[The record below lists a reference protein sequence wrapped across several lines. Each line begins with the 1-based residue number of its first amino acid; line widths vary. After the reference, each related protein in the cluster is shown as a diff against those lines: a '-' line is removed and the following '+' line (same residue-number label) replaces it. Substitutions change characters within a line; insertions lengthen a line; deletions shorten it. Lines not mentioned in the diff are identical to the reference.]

1 MTLSG
6 FLQKRLP
13 ELLSERRIVVWY
25 DGERAFQEFVQSF
38 SAPACTVVSTAES
51 TLKARRQAEAIYRK
65 MNESDNP
72 VEARANLLIYVPR
85 PRGTTSEARRCDPF
99 EVFAVAGVAF
109 GDTEGERLASLA
121 RQAMPERIDEI
132 NRLFAEGSP
141 GLAFLDRLES
151 VRRWPLLREALGT
164 ESPAE
169 VIALVLC
176 HEERARRIEELAGS
190 LAELRRFLETEIGF
204 RPVGR
209 ARSWAKVR
217 EQLGTYILFSEF
229 ALDLP
234 SAVPDA
240 LMAIPRADEIHKE
253 QIFSACE
260 RTRTATDL
268 REGYLHLASRVEAE
282 LRLAELTE
290 GLNDIGSRDGFA
302 FQERWHLRRLLE
314 FVQQGDLP
322 AARAILD
329 RQRHSVWRDQPDRA
343 LLWMAAERCLSF
355 LGTAER
361 INAAWAHQAGN
372 LCQMVNAYAQP
383 QGWAEVDRQQ
393 RLFEHGVANSVV
405 SDDIAPLVDL
415 CRQRYR
421 EVTWAIQERFLA
433 RVQEES
439 WPPEG
444 VLRQTQVF
452 DRYIAPLLQER
463 GKVAF
468 FLADALRFEMGCDLA
483 EALSEIGA
491 VEILAAASVLPAS
504 TSYGMAALMP
514 NADGTFK
521 LVDVEGDFFP
531 ALGTRVLKSSD
542 ERMRLLKERYGDRF
556 LDLTLEE
563 LLSRPIERFRS
574 RLASVDLLVIRTQ
587 DPDQIAENLGGWRA
601 RKYLTDVIGEMA
613 AVVRRLATVGF
624 SNIVISAD
632 HGHVMVHEIAPG
644 DVVGKPPGE
653 WMMAKRRSL
662 LGRAL
667 AAGPGVVI
675 LKAGHVGIQ
684 GDPDEICVPVGF
696 KVFSAGASY
705 FHEGISLQEALVP
718 VIVVRVRG
726 SLAGQG
732 RREISVRYR
741 SDRFTSRVIGLRVE
755 CSGLDFGEP
764 IRVRVEAYEGT
775 SAKASIVGEAADC
788 EARDERTHEVTLQP
802 GAETQ
807 VPVLIDPDFSGP
819 KVEIRIIDPQTGVIW
834 ARCELRNA
842 LLE

>member
-1 MTLSG
+1 M
-6 FLQKRLP
+6 
-13 ELLSERRIVVWY
+13 
-25 DGERAFQEFVQSF
+25 
-38 SAPACTVVSTAES
+38 
-51 TLKARRQAEAIYRK
+51 
-65 MNESDNP
+65 
-72 VEARANLLIYVPR
+72 
-85 PRGTTSEARRCDPF
+85 
-99 EVFAVAGVAF
+99 
-109 GDTEGERLASLA
+109 
-121 RQAMPERIDEI
+121 
-132 NRLFAEGSP
+132 
-141 GLAFLDRLES
+141 
-151 VRRWPLLREALGT
+151 
-164 ESPAE
+164 
-169 VIALVLC
+169 
-176 HEERARRIEELAGS
+176 
-190 LAELRRFLETEIGF
+190 
-204 RPVGR
+204 
-209 ARSWAKVR
+209 
-217 EQLGTYILFSEF
+217 
-229 ALDLP
+229 
-234 SAVPDA
+234 
-240 LMAIPRADEIHKE
+240 
-253 QIFSACE
+253 
-260 RTRTATDL
+260 
-268 REGYLHLASRVEAE
+268 
-282 LRLAELTE
+282 
-290 GLNDIGSRDGFA
+290 
-302 FQERWHLRRLLE
+302 
-314 FVQQGDLP
+314 
-322 AARAILD
+322 
-329 RQRHSVWRDQPDRA
+329 
-343 LLWMAAERCLSF
+343 
-355 LGTAER
+355 
-361 INAAWAHQAGN
+361 
-372 LCQMVNAYAQP
+372 
-383 QGWAEVDRQQ
+383 
-393 RLFEHGVANSVV
+393 
-405 SDDIAPLVDL
+405 
-415 CRQRYR
+415 
-421 EVTWAIQERFLA
+421 A
-433 RVQEES
+433 RVQDES

-468 FLADALRFEMGCDLA
+468 LLADALRFEMGCDLA

-491 VEILAAASVLPAS
+491 GEIFTAASVLPAT

-531 ALGTRVLKSSD
+531 VLGTRILKSSD

-563 LLSRPIERFRS
+563 LLSRPIDRFRS

-601 RKYLTDVIGEMA
+601 RKYLTDVSGEMA

-653 WMMAKRRSL
+653 WVVAMRRSL

-718 VIVVRVRG
+718 VIVVRVRDN
-726 SLAGQG
+726 LAGQG

-741 SDRFTSRVIGLRVE
+741 SDWFTSRVIGLRVE

-788 EARDERTHEVTLQP
+788 EARDERTHELTLQP